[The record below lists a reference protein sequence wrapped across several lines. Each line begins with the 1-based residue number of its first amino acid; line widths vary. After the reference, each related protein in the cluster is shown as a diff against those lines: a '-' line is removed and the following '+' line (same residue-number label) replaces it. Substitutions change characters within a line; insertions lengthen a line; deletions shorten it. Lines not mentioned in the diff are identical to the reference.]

1 MAYQNAEGDTASSR
15 VALSACTPGMGIDLE
30 VKVLCGGGSTE
41 PLAKGKGVVVR
52 RGLEEAGGKPA
63 SR

>member
-1 MAYQNAEGDTASSR
+1 MRPVFPLEDGPILCA
-15 VALSACTPGMGIDLE
+15 PGMGIDLG
-30 VKVLCGGGSTE
+30 VKVPCGGGSTE
-41 PLAKGKGVVVR
+41 PLAKGKGVVAR

>member
-1 MAYQNAEGDTASSR
+1 M
-15 VALSACTPGMGIDLE
+15 E

>member
-1 MAYQNAEGDTASSR
+1 
-15 VALSACTPGMGIDLE
+15 MGVE
-30 VKVLCGGGSTE
+30 VPCGGGSTE